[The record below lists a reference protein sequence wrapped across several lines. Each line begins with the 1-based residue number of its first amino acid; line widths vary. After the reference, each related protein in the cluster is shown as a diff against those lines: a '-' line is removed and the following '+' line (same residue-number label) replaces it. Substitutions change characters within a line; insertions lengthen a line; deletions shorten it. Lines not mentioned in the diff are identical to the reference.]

1 MLDIGTWGVSV
12 RSSGA
17 KLAVESADAASALGK
32 IPFMVTVD
40 ELAAWPTTKGAR
52 TLWENIVSGL
62 PKRPDSRL
70 IAITS
75 AGDPA
80 HWSAGILKAARTSAR
95 WRVSET
101 PGPTPWADPADLA
114 EQARMLPESSYARL
128 HLNRWVSGEDRL
140 VRADDLAACV
150 ALNGPLAP
158 DPAVAG
164 YVIGLDLGL
173 KSDRTVM
180 VVCHAVPAVTADGRV
195 VQRVVLD
202 RIEVL
207 SGTRERPVEL
217 AVVEDLVLQAAREYR
232 APVRT
237 DPWQAVGLAQRLR
250 GRGVRVE
257 EWAFT
262 AQSVGR
268 LAVNLHLLLRERRLS
283 LPDDAELL
291 DELANVRLR
300 ETSPGVFRLDHD
312 AGKHDDRAVALGL
325 AALALTEK
333 PPAGR
338 GGITDPT
345 RLTGPLE
352 RALTDATPALSGAAA
367 LRHAQ
372 RVGPLLPGGALL
384 VPGSANDP
392 RRVGWSAGAGRGL
405 GAGRGWAS

>member
-1 MLDIGTWGVSV
+1 M
-12 RSSGA
+12 
-17 KLAVESADAASALGK
+17 
-32 IPFMVTVD
+32 
-40 ELAAWPTTKGAR
+40 
-52 TLWENIVSGL
+52 
-62 PKRPDSRL
+62 
-70 IAITS
+70 
-75 AGDPA
+75 
-80 HWSAGILKAARTSAR
+80 
-95 WRVSET
+95 
-101 PGPTPWADPADLA
+101 
-114 EQARMLPESSYARL
+114 
-128 HLNRWVSGEDRL
+128 
-140 VRADDLAACV
+140 
-150 ALNGPLAP
+150 
-158 DPAVAG
+158 
-164 YVIGLDLGL
+164 
-173 KSDRTVM
+173 
-180 VVCHAVPAVTADGRV
+180 
-195 VQRVVLD
+195 
-202 RIEVL
+202 
-207 SGTRERPVEL
+207 
-217 AVVEDLVLQAAREYR
+217 
-232 APVRT
+232 
-237 DPWQAVGLAQRLR
+237 
-250 GRGVRVE
+250 RVE

-372 RVGPLLPGGALL
+372 RVGLLLPGGALL